1 MTVSYN
7 WLRVSGTA
15 ERSQIDQGVRHQLH
29 AIVPLLDALESQ
41 QEPLELIFPG
51 KGPFDT
57 HPQCMDG
64 FVEDALASTLRVLTV
79 PGILW
84 DVGDH
89 ACIVDHLPIVRRIK
103 AAIEVKVGASQVSPD
118 LLGHLL

>member
-1 MTVSYN
+1 MN

-29 AIVPLLDALESQ
+29 AIVPLLDALEPQ

-57 HPQCMDG
+57 HPQWTSGRIC
-64 FVEDALASTLRVLTV
+64 A
-79 PGILW
+79 GIY
-84 DVGDH
+84 GYT
-89 ACIVDHLPIVRRIK
+89 
-103 AAIEVKVGASQVSPD
+103 
-118 LLGHLL
+118 